1 MNRQIMQTEY
11 NNIKSIIKDLETKRD
26 ELGNDLVD
34 AKILKLKER
43 IKQIEIQTL
52 CFLLPPGVP

>member
-1 MNRQIMQTEY
+1 MQTEY

-34 AKILKLKER
+34 AKIKTYYD
-43 IKQIEIQTL
+43 QIFEILTKWL
-52 CFLLPPGVP
+52 